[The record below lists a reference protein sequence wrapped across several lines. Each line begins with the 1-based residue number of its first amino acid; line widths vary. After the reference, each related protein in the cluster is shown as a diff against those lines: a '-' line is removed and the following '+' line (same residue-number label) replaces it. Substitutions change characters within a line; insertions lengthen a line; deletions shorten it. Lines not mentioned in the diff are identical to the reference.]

1 MIWFLVAVIVI
12 LCFVI
17 RDISGT
23 ISVLD
28 ATIARQDDTIKRQRA
43 TADKRD
49 AKINK
54 LIYQAECLKEDQED
68 MWAGEYHGM
77 GN

>member
-1 MIWFLVAVIVI
+1 MVLVVVIVI

-17 RDISGT
+17 RDISGA

-28 ATIARQDDTIKRQRA
+28 AAITRQDDTIKRQRA

-49 AKINK
+49 AKINE
-54 LIYQAECLKEDQED
+54 LISRSECLKEDQED